1 MLSKTSKVLV
11 VAALLETTSAIQ
23 FRPPK
28 GTVPWTEEIKEPE
41 WKDPKDHDIDYF
53 VPNFGMDWEIAA
65 SLKNM
70 N

>member
-1 MLSKTSKVLV
+1 MV
-11 VAALLETTSAIQ
+11 VSALLESTSAIK
-23 FRPPK
+23 FRPPE
-28 GTVPWTEEIKEPE
+28 GTVPWHEEAKLPE

-53 VPNFGMDWEIAA
+53 VPNFGMDTEIAA